1 VTEASGASDGSGLVG
16 ISAVGAFSGVGD
28 TSSGGSSDIAGEPVS
43 IGGNSDEP
51 SHKEGAGPS
60 SDSPMEGEGDGWADK
75 PSTSKQVA
83 RDCSNQ
89 RIFNDGSNPISEGV
103 TLADGLRV
111 AKNFRM
117 SEHIFVEYRISDE
130 APSPV

>member
-1 VTEASGASDGSGLVG
+1 VGDSSSGA
-16 ISAVGAFSGVGD
+16 
-28 TSSGGSSDIAGEPVS
+28 SSDIAGVE
-43 IGGNSDEP
+43 IGGNADEP

-60 SDSPMEGEGDGWADK
+60 SDSSMEGVGDGWAGK
-75 PSTSKQVA
+75 PLISKQVA
-83 RDCSNQ
+83 RGSSNQ
-89 RIFNDGSNPISEGV
+89 RNFNDGSNPISEGV